1 MQVFVIGTPLE
12 TAKALDKKRLNK
24 QILECQQILNT
35 LEGKS
40 TAWKNHPCVLQY
52 GSNNLDKWWLQNYLD
67 CLIQYRSGYLRAA
80 EHFSRIAEV
89 YTPEFHTKE
98 YFDQMKR
105 RLYTKDPEFY
115 WKWDDLGK
123 SEVNWYFVEGEWRY
137 YLNGKRVEILQTEM
151 PSEEHSLMATING
164 LYQAIL
170 NSNYYLT
177 PQGFQTII
185 DRLNYDRE
193 FIYKRLKRKLMR
205 VLTPEGLPVLEEDFI
220 EKQCHLWVYNRE
232 I

>member
-1 MQVFVIGTPLE
+1 MQVFVIGTPFE

-24 QILECQQILNT
+24 QIIECQQILNT
-35 LEGKS
+35 LEGANK
-40 TAWKNHPCVLQY
+40 AWKNHPCVLQY
-52 GSNNLDKWWLQNYLD
+52 GLNYTDREWLHNYLS
-67 CLIQYRSGYLRAA
+67 CLMRYRSGYLWAA
-80 EHFSRIAEV
+80 EHFSKIAEV
-89 YTPEFHTKE
+89 YTPKFHTKE

-115 WKWDDLGK
+115 KKWADLGK

-137 YLNGKRVEILQTEM
+137 YLNGKRVEILQTE
-151 PSEEHSLMATING
+151 HSLMATING
-164 LYQAIL
+164 LYQAII
-170 NSNYYLT
+170 NGNYYLT

-185 DRLNYDRE
+185 DKLNYDRE
-193 FIYKRLKRKLMR
+193 LIYRRLKRKLMR
-205 VLTPEGLPVLEEDFI
+205 VLTPEGLPALDEDFI

>member
-1 MQVFVIGTPLE
+1 MQVFIIGTPLE

-35 LEGKS
+35 LRGES

-52 GSNNLDKWWLQNYLD
+52 GLNPMDKWWLQNYQS
-67 CLIQYRSGYLRAA
+67 CLMQYRSGYLWAA
-80 EHFSRIAEV
+80 KHFSKIAEV
-89 YTPEFHTKE
+89 YTPKFHTKE

-115 WKWDDLGK
+115 KKWADLGK

-137 YLNGKRVEILQTEM
+137 YIKGERVEILQTEM
-151 PSEEHSLMATING
+151 SAREYSLMATING
-164 LYQAIL
+164 LYQAII
-170 NSNYYLT
+170 NGNYYLT

-185 DRLNYDRE
+185 DKLNYDRE
-193 FIYKRLKRKLMR
+193 FIYHRLKRKLMR
-205 VLTPEGLPVLEEDFI
+205 VLTPEGLPALEEDFI

>member
-1 MQVFVIGTPLE
+1 MQVFIIGTPLE

-24 QILECQQILNT
+24 QILECNQIIQAIAGN
-35 LEGKS
+35 S
-40 TAWKNHPCVLQY
+40 TAWKNHPCTLQY
-52 GSNNLDKWWLQNYLD
+52 KMHSQWLKSYMR
-67 CLIQYRSGYLRAA
+67 CLICYRRGWVEDA
-80 EHFSRIAEV
+80 EYHSNQAKYV
-89 YTPEFHTKE
+89 KPPFHTVAF
-98 YFDQMKR
+98 FDQMKR

-115 WKWDDLGK
+115 GKWADLGK
-123 SEVNWYFVEGEWRY
+123 SEVNWYFVEGAWRY
-137 YLNGKRVEILQTEM
+137 YLKGERIEILQTEM
-151 PSEEHSLMATING
+151 PSRDHSLMATING

-170 NSNYYLT
+170 NGNYYLT

-185 DRLNYDRE
+185 DQLNYNRE

-205 VLTPEGLPVLEEDFI
+205 VLTSEGLPALDEDFI